1 MSTLPVR
8 SARAL
13 VWLAFA
19 LPLAMLAS
27 PARAA
32 ESPQAAVQSSA
43 KAAAPASRPRTCL
56 VLSGGGARGAAH
68 IGVLKV
74 LERERVPIDCV
85 VGTSMGAIIGG
96 AWASGVPA
104 EQIEIALRAV
114 RWNRVLSDDPDRPQR
129 SVRAKDLERRRFG
142 AAEFGYRDGAAVLPR
157 GAVIGQQFE
166 FFLAQLY
173 GVATRRDS
181 FDELPIPF
189 RALATDIESGR
200 LVVLDRGS
208 LNEAV
213 RASMS
218 VPGVFSP
225 KEVGGRL
232 LVDGGLVRNLG
243 IDVARSLGAERVIAV
258 NLGTPLAGR
267 ETLDSLLG
275 VTGQMIAI
283 LTEQN
288 VERSLSELGAADL
301 LISPAL
307 GEFSAADF
315 AGAPDVIPLGEAAAS
330 EVAARLAGFSA
341 PEPDWL
347 AWRDSLRRRQTELP
361 VFETITVDTTRL
373 QRVDPAS
380 AQAVF
385 EASFRSGPAETAL
398 ERAIDALYAT
408 DDFQQISVR
417 SAVSSDGL
425 DALVIEPREK
435 SWGPNYVRLGLT
447 LATDLE
453 GESAFTVLADHR
465 ATWLNRRGLEL
476 RSTASVGQ
484 LNSLRSELFQ
494 PLDLARRWSVSAA
507 AAWQQRIDEAFV
519 DDTAVARF
527 RQSALRGSL
536 DLGRQIG
543 TVGELR
549 LGIERERLSSRIVTG
564 SAGSLDTGSRSTS
577 SLFTRMTIDT
587 LDSWDFPR
595 RGWFLRSDFELA
607 DPALGGDIDY
617 RRLSLEWQ
625 GARGGTNYSLSTV
638 LRYEDSLGTQLPLTE
653 AFVLG
658 GFENLSGLRER
669 QILANQVLFGRVVYS
684 RQIGR
689 GGALLRGV
697 YLGGSIEYARVRE
710 RLNALDPTF
719 EGLGGSLFLSLDS
732 RLGPFYLGA
741 GLAEEGEATL
751 YLFLGRP

>member
-1 MSTLPVR
+1 MFTLPVR
-8 SARAL
+8 SVRAL
-13 VWLAFA
+13 AWLAVA
-19 LPLAMLAS
+19 LPFAMLAA
-27 PARAA
+27 PARAE
-32 ESPQAAVQSSA
+32 ESPQPAGQSA
-43 KAAAPASRPRTCL
+43 TMTATAASRPRTCL

-96 AWASGVPA
+96 AWALGVPA

-129 SVRAKDLERRRFG
+129 SVRSKELERRRFG
-142 AAEFGYRDGAAVLPR
+142 AAEIGYRDGAAVLPR

-173 GVATRRDS
+173 GVAARRDS

-243 IDVARSLGAERVIAV
+243 VDVARSLGAERVVAV

-288 VERSLSELGAADL
+288 VERSLAELGPADL
-301 LISPAL
+301 LISPTL
-307 GEFSAADF
+307 GDFSAADF
-315 AGAPDVIPLGEAAAS
+315 AGAPDVIPLGEAAALA
-330 EVAARLAGFSA
+330 VRGQLAAFAA
-341 PEPDWL
+341 TEPDWL
-347 AWRDSLRRRQTELP
+347 AWRDALRRRQTELP
-361 VFETITVDTTRL
+361 LFESITVDTTRL
-373 QRVDPAS
+373 ERVDPAS

-385 EASFRSGPAETAL
+385 ESTFRSGPAETAL

-417 SAVSSDGL
+417 SAVTDDGL
-425 DALVIEPREK
+425 DTLVIEPREK

-465 ATWLNRRGLEL
+465 ATWLNGRGLEL
-476 RSTASVGQ
+476 RSTASLGQ
-484 LNSLRSELFQ
+484 LNSLRSELVQ

-507 AAWQQRIDEAFV
+507 AGWQQRIDEAFV

-527 RQSALRGSL
+527 RQSALRGSV

-543 TVGELR
+543 TAGELR
-549 LGIERERLSSRIVTG
+549 LGVERERLSSRIVTG
-564 SAGSLDTGSRSTS
+564 NAGSLNTGSRSTT
-577 SLFTRMTIDT
+577 SLFSRLTLDT

-607 DPALGGDIDY
+607 DAALGGDIDY

-625 GARGGTNYSLSTV
+625 GARGGPDYSLSAV
-638 LRYEDSLGTQLPLTE
+638 LRYEDALGTQLPLTE

-669 QILANQVLFGRVVYS
+669 QILANQVVFGRVVYS
-684 RQIGR
+684 HQIGR

-741 GLAEEGEATL
+741 GFAEEGEATL

>member
-1 MSTLPVR
+1 MFTLPVR

-13 VWLAFA
+13 ACLAAALLFA
-19 LPLAMLAS
+19 TSAS
-27 PARAA
+27 PLRAA
-32 ESPQAAVQSSA
+32 ESQTTPASAAET
-43 KAAAPASRPRTCL
+43 AASASRPRTCL

-96 AWASGVPA
+96 AWAAGVPA
-104 EQIEIALRAV
+104 EQIELALRAV
-114 RWNRVLSDDPDRPQR
+114 RWDRVLSDDPDRPQR
-129 SVRAKDLERRRFG
+129 SIRSKDLERRRFG
-142 AAEFGYRDGAAVLPR
+142 AAEFGVRDGGAVLPR
-157 GAVIGQQFE
+157 GAVIGQQFD
-166 FFLAQLY
+166 FFLSRLY
-173 GVATRRDS
+173 GVAVKRDS
-181 FDELPIPF
+181 FDDLPIPF
-189 RALATDIESGR
+189 RALATDIETGR

-225 KEVGGRL
+225 KEIDGRL

-243 IDVARSLGAERVIAV
+243 VDVARELGAERVIAV
-258 NLGTPLAGR
+258 NLGTTLAGR
-267 ETLDSLLG
+267 DTLDSLLG

-288 VERSLSELGAADL
+288 VENSLTQLGPGDL
-301 LISPAL
+301 LISPTL

-315 AGAPDVIPLGEAAAS
+315 SAAPDVIPLGETAAQD
-330 EVAARLAGFSA
+330 AAVRLAQFAVSESA
-341 PEPDWL
+341 WV
-347 AWRDSLRRRQTELP
+347 AWQNALGQRQTAPPL
-361 VFETITVDTTRL
+361 FETITVDTTRL

-380 AQAVF
+380 TQAVF
-385 EASFRSGPAETAL
+385 EASFRSGAAESAL
-398 ERAIDALYAT
+398 ERGIDALYAT

-417 SAVSSDGL
+417 SAVSPEGL
-425 DALVIEPREK
+425 DTLVIEPREK

-453 GESAFTVLADHR
+453 GQSAFTVLADHR

-476 RSTASVGQ
+476 RSTGSLGE
-484 LNSLRSELFQ
+484 LNSLRTELFQ

-507 AAWQQRIDEAFV
+507 AGWQQRIDEAFV
-519 DDTAVARF
+519 DDIAVARF
-527 RQSALRGSL
+527 RQSALRASV
-536 DLGRQIG
+536 DVGRRFD
-543 TVGELR
+543 TFGEWR
-549 LGIERERLSSRIVTG
+549 VGIERERLSSRIVTG
-564 SAGSLDTGSRSTS
+564 SASALDTGSRSTS
-577 SLFTRMTIDT
+577 SLFSRLV
-587 LDSWDFPR
+587 LDRLDNWDFPR
-595 RGWFLRSDFELA
+595 AGWYLRSDLEVA
-607 DPALGGDIDY
+607 DPSIGGELDY

-625 GARGGTNYSLSTV
+625 GARGGPDFSLSAV

-653 AFVLG
+653 AFALG

-669 QILANQVLFGRVVYS
+669 QILANQVVFGRIVYS

-697 YLGGSIEYARVRE
+697 YAGGSIEYARVRE
-710 RLNALDPTF
+710 RLNALEPTF
-719 EGLGGSLFLSLDS
+719 EGLGGTLFLSLDS

>member
-1 MSTLPVR
+1 MLKAVR
-8 SARAL
+8 R
-13 VWLAFA
+13 
-19 LPLAMLAS
+19 AS
-27 PARAA
+27 PALFMLLLPYGGIALADAA
-32 ESPQAAVQSSA
+32 D
-43 KAAAPASRPRTCL
+43 RPRTCL

-74 LERERVPIDCV
+74 LERQRVPIDCV

-104 EQIEIALRAV
+104 DQIELALRAV
-114 RWNRVLSDDPDRPQR
+114 RWDRVLSDDPDRPQR
-129 SVRAKDLERRRFG
+129 SIRAKDLERRRFG
-142 AAEFGYRDGAAVLPR
+142 GAEFGYRDGGAVLPR
-157 GAVIGQQFE
+157 GAVIGHQFE
-166 FFLAQLY
+166 FFLARLF
-173 GVATRRDS
+173 GVPVTRDS
-181 FDELPIPF
+181 FDDLPIPF
-189 RALATDIESGR
+189 RALATDIETGR

-225 KEVGGRL
+225 KDIGGRL

-258 NLGTPLAGR
+258 NLGTTLAGR
-267 ETLDSLLG
+267 DTLDSLVG
-275 VTGQMIAI
+275 VTSQMIAI
-283 LTEQN
+283 LTDQN
-288 VERSLSELGAADL
+288 VERSLEQIESEDL
-301 LISPAL
+301 LISPEL
-307 GEFSAADF
+307 GDFSAANF
-315 AGAPDVIPLGEAAAS
+315 AAAPDVIPLGEAAA
-330 EVAARLAGFSA
+330 VTAAPQLARFA
-341 PEPDWL
+341 ATEPQWL
-347 AWRDSLRRRQTELP
+347 AWQQSLERRLAPQR
-361 VFETITVDTTRL
+361 VFESIVVDTTRL

-385 EASFRSGPAETAL
+385 EASFRTGSAATAL

-417 SAVSSDGL
+417 SAVSAEGL
-425 DALVIEPREK
+425 DTLVVEPREK

-453 GESAFTVLADHR
+453 GQSAFTVLGDYR

-476 RSTASVGQ
+476 RSTASLGER
-484 LNSLRSELFQ
+484 NSLRAELIQ
-494 PLDLARRWSVSAA
+494 PLDLARRWSVSGA
-507 AAWQQRIDEAFV
+507 AAWQQRIDEAFI

-527 RQSALRGSL
+527 RQSTLRASVDVGHRF
-536 DLGRQIG
+536 D
-543 TVGELR
+543 TVGEWRVGL
-549 LGIERERLSSRIVTG
+549 ERKRLSSRLVTG
-564 SAGSLDTGSRSTS
+564 SAGDLDTGSSSTS
-577 SLFTRMTIDT
+577 SLFSRLVLDR

-595 RGWFLRSDFELA
+595 SGWYLRSEYELS
-607 DPALGGDIDY
+607 DPSLGGDLDY
-617 RRLSLEWQ
+617 QRLSFEWQ
-625 GARGGTNYSLSTV
+625 GARGGRDFSLSAL

-653 AFVLG
+653 AFALG

-697 YLGGSIEYARVRE
+697 YLGGSIEYASVRE
-710 RLNALDPTF
+710 RLNALDPAF